1 MGVPDRPSPGK
12 HGLAGS
18 AGGQGQPRDGVPPI
32 LRYILAF
39 WNSLDPASLPQQ
51 GGQRGEGG
59 GRREGIWDSLPPPR
73 NIYFHPQKKS
83 GPTQPNPQQRLP
95 LGRRSVAD
103 CLSRS
108 RRRRPEA
115 FLPFLK
121 SRSTSSQL
129 VFKLSLVKTISSI
142 PPPHAQNS
150 PKMREKAL
158 SNKYEKLVVSCPEDS
173 SYFCTKLSEI

>member
-1 MGVPDRPSPGK
+1 MGSPRQTF
-12 HGLAGS
+12 AGETRLS
-18 AGGQGQPRDGVPPI
+18 RAGGQGQPRDGVPPS

-73 NIYFHPQKKS
+73 NIYFTPKKN
-83 GPTQPNPQQRLP
+83 PAPPNPIPNNAFPSVVDLSPTVFQDQTLQENWNLP
-95 LGRRSVAD
+95 RR
-103 CLSRS
+103 

-121 SRSTSSQL
+121 SRSSSSQL

-142 PPPHAQNS
+142 PPM
-150 PKMREKAL
+150 PKTLQRWERRHFQTSMR
-158 SNKYEKLVVSCPEDS
+158 S
-173 SYFCTKLSEI
+173 

>member
-73 NIYFHPQKKS
+73 NIYFKKN
-83 GPTQPNPQQRLP
+83 PAPPNPISPTTPSPR
-95 LGRRSVAD
+95 
-103 CLSRS
+103 
-108 RRRRPEA
+108 
-115 FLPFLK
+115 
-121 SRSTSSQL
+121 
-129 VFKLSLVKTISSI
+129 SSI
-142 PPPHAQNS
+142 C
-150 PKMREKAL
+150 RRL
-158 SNKYEKLVVSCPEDS
+158 SFEMKPFKKTETFQEEGEEELKPSFP
-173 SYFCTKLSEI
+173 F